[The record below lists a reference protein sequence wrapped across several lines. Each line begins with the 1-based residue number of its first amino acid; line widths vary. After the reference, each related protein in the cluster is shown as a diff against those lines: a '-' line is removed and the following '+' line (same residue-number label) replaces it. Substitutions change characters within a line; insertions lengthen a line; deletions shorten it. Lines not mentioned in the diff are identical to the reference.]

1 MNTDNTPNTTFLENL
16 HPSSFLSKMEHFQ
29 TQTFL
34 HPILSILKSSH
45 NTVVN
50 TTPLWKEVIEGN
62 NNMACYRLFQKF
74 PIKRMTQGINY
85 ANSRRL
91 SHVP

>member
-1 MNTDNTPNTTFLENL
+1 MITDNTPNTTFLENL

-29 TQTFL
+29 IQTVL
-34 HPILSILKSSH
+34 HPILSILKSPH
-45 NTVVN
+45 ITVVN
-50 TTPLWKEVIEGN
+50 TTPHWKEVIERN

-74 PIKRMTQGINY
+74 PIKGMAQGSNY
-85 ANSRRL
+85 ANSRRS